1 MQESYVTNNNL
12 RIVFNELGNY
22 LEKGQEPPEDLFA
35 EFLGELRLVTNVFL
49 WIIQNDMYKNLEH
62 NVKYGVITAEMRFG
76 VVNYKLDLSQEQK
89 DLVLSIYS
97 TFEIKIFNDF
107 EMMKSDEIKKVERNS
122 DEYDELFY
130 KFISRNI
137 DKYADDF
144 NNRLKEYNL
153 EITYF
158 NIKR

>member
-1 MQESYVTNNNL
+1 
-12 RIVFNELGNY
+12 
-22 LEKGQEPPEDLFA
+22 
-35 EFLGELRLVTNVFL
+35 
-49 WIIQNDMYKNLEH
+49 MYKNLEYI
-62 NVKYGVITAEMRFG
+62 VKYGVITAEMRFG

-144 NNRLKEYNL
+144 NNHLKEYNL

>member
-1 MQESYVTNNNL
+1 
-12 RIVFNELGNY
+12 
-22 LEKGQEPPEDLFA
+22 
-35 EFLGELRLVTNVFL
+35 
-49 WIIQNDMYKNLEH
+49 
-62 NVKYGVITAEMRFG
+62 
-76 VVNYKLDLSQEQK
+76 
-89 DLVLSIYS
+89 
-97 TFEIKIFNDF
+97 
-107 EMMKSDEIKKVERNS
+107 MMKSDEIKNVERNS

>member
-1 MQESYVTNNNL
+1 MTLVSKSQKILKRLIKGVKGRVSIPNEFKNKQFHMTIHNHREGAIIPSY
-12 RIVFNELGNY
+12 E
-22 LEKGQEPPEDLFA
+22 
-35 EFLGELRLVTNVFL
+35 
-49 WIIQNDMYKNLEH
+49 DMYKNLEY

>member
-1 MQESYVTNNNL
+1 
-12 RIVFNELGNY
+12 
-22 LEKGQEPPEDLFA
+22 
-35 EFLGELRLVTNVFL
+35 
-49 WIIQNDMYKNLEH
+49 MYKNLEH

-130 KFISRNI
+130 KFISR
-137 DKYADDF
+137 KYF
-144 NNRLKEYNL
+144 FRPCFRLGNVNCIL
-153 EITYF
+153 WI
-158 NIKR
+158 NSL

>member
-1 MQESYVTNNNL
+1 
-12 RIVFNELGNY
+12 
-22 LEKGQEPPEDLFA
+22 
-35 EFLGELRLVTNVFL
+35 
-49 WIIQNDMYKNLEH
+49 MYKNLEH

-130 KFISRNI
+130 KFICRNI

-144 NNRLKEYNL
+144 NNRLKEYNI